1 MNESSGS
8 SLAQNAY
15 RQLKKEI
22 LENEMPPGTQAA
34 ETEIATRLGMSRTP
48 VHEALRQLQSEGLIE
63 LIPRRGARVL
73 PIAAK
78 DIREIYQ
85 LLTALDPL
93 AAADVA
99 GAKPDKAALEPLA
112 SAADDMERALEA
124 DDLDAWAHAD
134 DRFHRALV
142 NQGTN
147 SRLKGIVNT
156 LFDQAHRAQM
166 ATIGLRESLAVSN
179 KEHRAIVAA
188 LSKGDAEKTGNLV
201 RRHRERGSTEILAL
215 LDKIRISL
223 L

>member
-1 MNESSGS
+1 MTEPSSS

-22 LENEMPPGTQAA
+22 LENQMPPGTQAA

-99 GAKPDKAALEPLA
+99 SAKPDKAALEPLA
-112 SAADDMERALEA
+112 SAVRDMERALED

-142 NQGTN
+142 NQGSN

-156 LFDQAHRAQM
+156 LFDQAHRAQI
-166 ATIGLRESLAVSN
+166 ATIGLREGLAISN

-188 LSKGDAEKTGNLV
+188 LSKGDADKTGTLV
-201 RRHRERGSTEILAL
+201 RRHRERGSTEILTL

>member
-1 MNESSGS
+1 MNDQSSS
-8 SLAQNAY
+8 SLAATAY

-22 LENEMPPGTQAA
+22 LENRMPPGTQAA

-48 VHEALRQLQSEGLIE
+48 VHEALRQLQNEGLIE

-73 PIAAK
+73 PIAAN

-99 GAKPDKAALEPLA
+99 ASAPDASALKPLE
-112 SAADDMERALEA
+112 SAADEMDRALTD

-134 DRFHRALV
+134 DSFHRTLVAL
-142 NQGTN
+142 GSN
-147 SRLKGIVNT
+147 SRLEGIVNT

-166 ATIGLRESLAVSN
+166 VTIGLRESLHLSN
-179 KEHRAIVAA
+179 KEHRAIIAA
-188 LSKGDAEKTGNLV
+188 ISNADAGKSSALV
-201 RRHRERGSTEILAL
+201 RQHRERGSTEILTL

-223 L
+223 V